1 MEPPA
6 MPDNKEAK
14 AVRGASLLILL
25 QWATRI
31 VTFLANQ
38 TLIRYVTAELLGIS
52 THLDVFYLSVIIFSR
67 ESLRSAIQRQGTIN
81 SNQGTTSPDQI
92 DHQAKT
98 KKDDDHGSHSETSQ
112 AIVNLAYLVT
122 ALGLPT
128 ATVLGWTYLSALSEE
143 TLAAAPNL
151 VPAVCI
157 YALATILE
165 LLSEPAF
172 AVLLSRLQFG
182 ARAGAEWTGTILKC
196 AVTLASAVWA
206 SWYGLKLGGKY
217 PYPPVDGVLFLSQDP
232 GTHHF
237 RLRDTRLTWQ

>member
-1 MEPPA
+1 MA
-6 MPDNKEAK
+6 DNKEAK

-52 THLDVFYLSVIIFSR
+52 THLDVYYLSIIIFSR
-67 ESLRSAIQRQGTIN
+67 ESLRSAIQRQGTIT
-81 SNQGTTSPDQI
+81 SDQSTASSGQGDI
-92 DHQAKT
+92 QARN
-98 KKDDDHGSHSETSQ
+98 KKDDDDDDTHQQDFHRASQAETPQ
-112 AIVNLAYLVT
+112 AIVNLAYLVA

-128 ATVLGWTYLSALSEE
+128 AAVLGWMYVSALSEE

-151 VPAVCI
+151 VAALCI

-196 AVTLASAVWA
+196 FVTLASAVWA
-206 SWYGLKLGGKY
+206 SWSGLKLGGK
-217 PYPPVDGVLFLSQDP
+217 
-232 GTHHF
+232 
-237 RLRDTRLTWQ
+237 